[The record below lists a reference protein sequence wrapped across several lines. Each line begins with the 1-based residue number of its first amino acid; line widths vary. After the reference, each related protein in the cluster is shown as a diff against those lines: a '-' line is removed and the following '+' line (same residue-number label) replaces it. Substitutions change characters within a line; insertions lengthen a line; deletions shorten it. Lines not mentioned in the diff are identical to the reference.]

1 MLDFFKSDVSIIII
15 LGINLILFISIIIS
29 NARINRINK
38 NNKEFMKKLGTG
50 KDITEDLNNYMDRII
65 DLEAGISETHTYCRQ
80 LDNKIKECIQKIG
93 IVRYNAYSDAGNDL
107 SFAVAM
113 LDDKNNGIVFNGIYS
128 REMSNIY
135 AKPIVDGKSKYNLT
149 EEENEALK
157 KAINSEE
164 NNNL

>member
-1 MLDFFKSDVSIIII
+1 ME
-15 LGINLILFISIIIS
+15 
-29 NARINRINK
+29 NRIDKLEEALKSTNIPLYIDSSFFPE
-38 NNKEFMKKLGTG
+38 NLFDEFSYK
-50 KDITEDLNNYMDRII
+50 I
-65 DLEAGISETHTYCRQ
+65 DGNCSNEE